1 MIKVSVTNQDKIQ
14 KQKILIKRKS
24 IIYETNRYFKRKEK
38 KSSIFKVLRCKYEK
52 QKKSL
57 LNIHKTLKITSTIA
71 EKQKSCF

>member
-38 KSSIFKVLRCKYEK
+38 F
-52 QKKSL
+52 
-57 LNIHKTLKITSTIA
+57 N
-71 EKQKSCF
+71 F